1 MLLFHRPG
9 CSVNGLVGR
18 DVDLNGLEI
27 GLLDRDGVIIDKLL
41 DGFLGLA
48 EISAAEQNVI
58 FACRCQ
64 LLG

>member
-48 EISAAEQNVI
+48 EISAAE
-58 FACRCQ
+58 
-64 LLG
+64 